1 MKKRLKAFKKFKV
14 EHQDTQ
20 AQIQIQQAQSGENS
34 NSGINNAEDEEVI
47 D

>member
-14 EHQDTQ
+14 EHQDIQ
-20 AQIQIQQAQSGENS
+20 AQIQIQQVQSGENS
-34 NSGINNAEDEEVI
+34 NFGANDAEEEEML

>member
-1 MKKRLKAFKKFKV
+1 MKKRLKAFKKFKI

-20 AQIQIQQAQSGENS
+20 AQIQIQQAQSRENS